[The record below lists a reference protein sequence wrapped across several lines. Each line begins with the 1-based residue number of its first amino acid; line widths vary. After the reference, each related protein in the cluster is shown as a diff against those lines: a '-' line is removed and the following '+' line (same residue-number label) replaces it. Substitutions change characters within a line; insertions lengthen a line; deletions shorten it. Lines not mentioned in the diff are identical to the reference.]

1 MTHPHTVLVVD
12 DQLLNIRLLERKL
25 EKAGIRVLSA
35 TNGPDGLKIA
45 HDAKPHVILLDI
57 MMPEMDGLEV
67 CRRLKQDKITA
78 DIPVVFI
85 TARNSK
91 EGKIEGLNYG
101 AADYLTKPI
110 DLDETLARVRTQIR
124 IQESHRENLELTR
137 RLEEARRQAAMVHL
151 TEGIAHNLNNLLG
164 VASGYLTLLNLA
176 KNNPENFK
184 SSSSKLEQA
193 LDRMAKIVHELT
205 SIGQFNSVN
214 TRQVSLKDVLDSS
227 LEQFRQSV
235 AADAVVHVE
244 NPLDSFFQLET
255 NPDLLA
261 SAIERLL
268 INGWES
274 HARMNQGTTGRPLKI
289 AIKEIISSRIPVISI
304 DIIDEGSGIPN
315 HLRENVFDPFV
326 STESGVGRGMGLTIA
341 RHSLRSL
348 GGDIE
353 LLPIQPHGTCARI
366 THPVA

>member
-1 MTHPHTVLVVD
+1 VTHSHTVLVVD

-25 EKAGIRVLSA
+25 EQAGIRVLSA

-45 HDAKPHVILLDI
+45 REAQPHVILLDI

-78 DIPVVFI
+78 DIPVIFV

-110 DLDETLARVRTQIR
+110 DLDETLARVHTQIR
-124 IQESHRENLELTR
+124 IQEGHRENLELTR

-164 VASGYLTLLNLA
+164 VASGYLTLINHA
-176 KNNPENFK
+176 KNNPDSLK
-184 SSSSKLEQA
+184 SSCGKLEQA
-193 LDRMAKIVHELT
+193 LNRMAKIVHELT
-205 SIGQFNSVN
+205 SIGQFDSVN
-214 TRQVSLKDVLDSS
+214 TRQVTLTDVLDSA
-227 LEQFRQSV
+227 LDQFRKS
-235 AADAVVHVE
+235 ASPEAEVHVG
-244 NPLDSFFQLET
+244 NPLASFFKLET

-261 SAIERLL
+261 GAIERLL

-274 HARMNQGTTGRPLKI
+274 YARMNQGNTERPLQI
-289 AIKEIISSRIPVISI
+289 IIKELNESRIPLISI
-304 DIIDEGSGIPN
+304 EVIDQGAGMPN
-315 HLRENVFDPFV
+315 HMRENVFDPFV

-353 LLPIQPHGTCARI
+353 LIPVNPHGTCARI